1 MASMTLSG
9 RGLFKTD
16 GHLLCLL
23 ECVEVSSGVDM
34 AIQFHPD
41 RGDVLICDFS
51 DFKAPEMTKRRP
63 VVVLS
68 PKRRHGPDVV
78 TVVPLSTMP
87 PNPQQIWH
95 CKLSLALPDPYSA
108 LTHWVKGD
116 MVYSVALR
124 RLNLF
129 KLGKDDSGK
138 RQYEY
143 VSLTPEQLADVEQCV
158 LNGLGFYEEAKR
170 IRLAEAKSC

>member
-1 MASMTLSG
+1 
-9 RGLFKTD
+9 
-16 GHLLCLL
+16 
-23 ECVEVSSGVDM
+23 
-34 AIQFHPD
+34 
-41 RGDVLICDFS
+41 
-51 DFKAPEMTKRRP
+51 
-63 VVVLS
+63 
-68 PKRRHGPDVV
+68 
-78 TVVPLSTMP
+78 
-87 PNPQQIWH
+87 
-95 CKLSLALPDPYSA
+95 
-108 LTHWVKGD
+108 

-143 VSLTPEQLADVEQCV
+143 VSLTTEQLADVEQCV